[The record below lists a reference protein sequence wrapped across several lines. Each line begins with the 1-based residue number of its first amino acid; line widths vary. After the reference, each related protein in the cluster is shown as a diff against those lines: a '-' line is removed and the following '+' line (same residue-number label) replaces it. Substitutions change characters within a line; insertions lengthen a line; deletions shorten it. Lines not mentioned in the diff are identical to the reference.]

1 MDNSNNRIRNSNNEI
16 GNYNNEKYS
25 NHNKYIVALKRNEYW
40 NGELF
45 DSKAAAL
52 QAAKEQI
59 KEWMPGDYSD
69 VFGEE
74 MSETRPAYIYIGLT
88 QVPLPEISAGDIL
101 DHAREDADHDAFLE
115 DVTEDQVEDLQKEL
129 QKVFDRWIDG
139 NDLRYC
145 FSICNI
151 EKVEVSS
158 IGD

>member
-1 MDNSNNRIRNSNNEI
+1 MDNSNNRISNSNNEI
-16 GNYNNEKYS
+16 GNYNNGKYS

-52 QAAKEQI
+52 QAAKEQ
-59 KEWMPGDYSD
+59 
-69 VFGEE
+69 
-74 MSETRPAYIYIGLT
+74 
-88 QVPLPEISAGDIL
+88 
-101 DHAREDADHDAFLE
+101 
-115 DVTEDQVEDLQKEL
+115 
-129 QKVFDRWIDG
+129 KVFDRWIDG